1 VLLTAQSLSLDSWNV
16 WRDPLTAARSALQ
29 HGRPALLVL
38 LPVSGV
44 LALLLQLSEELGLR
58 RVAASG

>member
-1 VLLTAQSLSLDSWNV
+1 LSLDSWNV

-38 LPVSGV
+38 LPVSGA